1 MLPAALRAVPRA
13 TRPAALR
20 AAAVLVSPLP
30 AMPSAMLPA
39 GARRRVGQVMM
50 SEREPARRERRP
62 VEDNAGWSIFS
73 YLISGMV
80 FYGLV
85 GWLVGRLTHIGALFP
100 IGMLVGLVLAIV
112 LIVYKYGRP

>member
-1 MLPAALRAVPRA
+1 
-13 TRPAALR
+13 
-20 AAAVLVSPLP
+20 
-30 AMPSAMLPA
+30 
-39 GARRRVGQVMM
+39 M
-50 SEREPARRERRP
+50 SEREPARRARRP

-85 GWLVGRLTHIGALFP
+85 GWLVGHFTHIAWLFP
-100 IGMLVGLVLAIV
+100 IGALVGLILAFV